1 MRRSNT
7 SRNFKKYSNGMLTS
21 LSSKKN
27 TNNGSNNTLY
37 KSAKSIKNSSS
48 SSNSPKSSPSRSRS
62 RSRSRSP
69 NNRGSF
75 YPATKNNIKKHNN
88 LRRTQKKSNNSK
100 FINKKIRL
108 IRTES
113 GHNIKGIS
121 NRIKSIN

>member
-48 SSNSPKSSPSRSRS
+48 SSNSPKSSPS

-121 NRIKSIN
+121 NRIKTIN